1 MKKIYEIFYAEKP
14 SKYFLIFPEPIIL
27 QNFRHFKHYRKVEG
41 IVLFHLNLS
50 VVEIL
55 SHFLYLYTIS
65 SQFLNVGGGGE
76 GQHGR
81 INKTG
86 LQAEASS
93 LPDSL
98 RPLESTMLSLSLTMK
113 EWEGQNDYLTGKQNK
128 KILSVLGLWRTKY
141 FYWLTGR

>member
-1 MKKIYEIFYAEKP
+1 MCKCVLKFSVLQCVKRKMKQIFMQ
-14 SKYFLIFPEPIIL
+14 I
-27 QNFRHFKHYRKVEG
+27 
-41 IVLFHLNLS
+41 
-50 VVEIL
+50 
-55 SHFLYLYTIS
+55 

-113 EWEGQNDYLTGKQNK
+113 E
-128 KILSVLGLWRTKY
+128 
-141 FYWLTGR
+141 